1 MTQDTNSSRR
11 RFLQWSATGGALLG
25 LSPLLGKVAQAAEGG
40 SRPNIVLIITDEER
54 HYSLTE
60 ALLPSSLLG
69 QYRSLLP
76 GRMQLRRNG
85 VRFNNY
91 FTPTAPCSPARSVIF
106 TGHHTVDNG
115 VVDNIAA

>member
-1 MTQDTNSSRR
+1 
-11 RFLQWSATGGALLG
+11 
-25 LSPLLGKVAQAAEGG
+25 
-40 SRPNIVLIITDEER
+40 
-54 HYSLTE
+54 
-60 ALLPSSLLG
+60 
-69 QYRSLLP
+69 
-76 GRMQLRRNG
+76 MQLRRNG